1 MPTTG
6 LIVFALLAAQPG
18 SVKSILEKIAASG
31 RCASLSGDPGK
42 RLAPPA
48 AIAPG
53 LPPVLSFRYYDGKLH
68 RRFSNTDLMLDDA
81 GH

>member
-1 MPTTG
+1 MLRTG
-6 LIVFALLAAQPG
+6 LIVFGLLAAAPE
-18 SVKSILEKIAASG
+18 SVETLLAKIAASG
-31 RCASLSGDPGK
+31 RCASLGEAPDQ
-42 RLAPPA
+42 RVAPPA